1 VPIFNKY
8 IKEECIRRPERKTKD
23 DPTINVTGQLAD
35 LMLGKL
41 IVPKYLDR
49 GSPLVNVHINNTLI
63 QNNIIDIGVAINVTT
78 KDTMLR
84 LNLQI
89 FLRDTPIVLQ
99 LVDMF
104 IVKMEG
110 MLGDIII
117 SIDSWEYPIDF
128 LVLQH
133 KSQTNGYPL
142 ILGRPWMVMINAC
155 IGCRA

>member
-8 IKEECIRRPERKTKD
+8 IKEECIRRSERKTKD
-23 DPTINVTGQLAD
+23 DPTINVIGQLAD
-35 LMLGKL
+35 LMLEKL

-63 QNNIIDIGVAINVTT
+63 QNNIIDIGAAINVTT
-78 KDTMLR
+78 KVTMLR
-84 LNLQI
+84 LNLKI

-99 LVDMF
+99 LVEMF

-117 SIDSWEYPIDF
+117 SIEIS
-128 LVLQH
+128 
-133 KSQTNGYPL
+133 
-142 ILGRPWMVMINAC
+142 
-155 IGCRA
+155 